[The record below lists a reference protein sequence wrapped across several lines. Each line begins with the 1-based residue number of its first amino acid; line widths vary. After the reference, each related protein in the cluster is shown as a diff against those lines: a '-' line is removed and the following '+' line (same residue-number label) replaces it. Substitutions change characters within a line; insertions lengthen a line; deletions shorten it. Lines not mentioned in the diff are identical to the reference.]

1 MLSKIAF
8 QEIAI
13 CKVPLGRSDVRGFLG
28 FEKVTTLLKMAR

>member
-1 MLSKIAF
+1 MLYKMVF

-13 CKVPLGRSDVRGFLG
+13 CKVLLAGFDMGGFPG